1 MRLRFAAFTLL
12 LPVFG
17 CATTAGTSPTGLFR
31 ADDGSTV
38 ELHRS
43 PDQQIR
49 GYLREG
55 VRVAALS
62 SVRRSGATVSATAVY
77 DDGSRGEISK
87 QVKLIAVEKPANDT
101 VRREI
106 ENAYK
111 ELARAVET
119 KNFEAFQ
126 ALRTADFATI
136 PPEGAP
142 SPPARMADRA
152 RGMLAGIQPP
162 ITTTNDILE
171 LTTRGDEA
179 IATVRQKFS
188 RQVIVDGQLRSRYT
202 EVTQRET
209 WRKTGEGWKLAFVDE
224 VRDQVRTP

>member
-1 MRLRFAAFTLL
+1 MRCELL
-12 LPVFG
+12 IAVLLALSG
-17 CATTAGTSPTGLFR
+17 CATVGDEASTGLFR
-31 ADDGSTV
+31 ADDGSIV
-38 ELHRS
+38 ELHHS

-55 VRVAALS
+55 ARVAALS
-62 SVRRSGATVSATAVY
+62 SVRRSGVTVNATAVY
-77 DDGSRGEISK
+77 DNGTRAEIEK
-87 QVKLIAVEKPANDT
+87 RVRVVAVEKPASPT

-111 ELARAVET
+111 ELARALET

-126 ALRTADFATI
+126 ALRVADFATI
-136 PPEGAP
+136 PPDGVP
-142 SPPARMADRA
+142 SPGARMADRA

-162 ITTTNDILE
+162 ISTSNDILE

-209 WRKTGEGWKLAFVDE
+209 WRKTKGGWKLAFVDE
-224 VRDQVRTP
+224 VRDQTRQDG

>member
-1 MRLRFAAFTLL
+1 MRYELL
-12 LPVFG
+12 IAVLVALVG
-17 CATTAGTSPTGLFR
+17 CATVGDDAPTGLFR

-49 GYLREG
+49 GYLRDG
-55 VRVAALS
+55 ARVAALS
-62 SVRRSGATVSATAVY
+62 SVRRSGATVNATAVY
-77 DDGSRGEISK
+77 DDGSRAEVSK
-87 QVKLIAVEKPANDT
+87 QVKLIAAEKPANDT

-126 ALRTADFATI
+126 ALRVADFATI
-136 PPEGAP
+136 PPDGVP
-142 SPPARMADRA
+142 SPPSRMADRA

-162 ITTTNDILE
+162 ISTSNDILE

-188 RQVIVDGQLRSRYT
+188 RQVIVDGQPRSRYT

-209 WRKTGEGWKLAFVDE
+209 WRRTAEGWKLAFVDE
-224 VRDQVRTP
+224 VRDQMRTP